1 MFMQVVLIRHAH
13 SEANAKAL
21 LSGRTAGVHLSPKGD
36 NQSQDLISRLGR
48 LRVATLRISPLERCY
63 ETINPWWE
71 TIGKAHN
78 PTVELIRD
86 ENLNEVDYGDWS
98 GKKLAVLSKKRLWH
112 TVQNSPSAMYFPSGE
127 GLAQMQERAMRAVHE
142 ATSTRKKGA
151 VVFVTHGDVIKSI
164 VASALGMHLDS
175 FQRLVIDPASIS
187 VIEFSSAKPRL
198 LLLNDSRAN
207 LEEFLNAPYRK
218 RSLLGGGAGV

>member
-1 MFMQVVLIRHAH
+1 MQVVLIRHAH

-21 LSGRTAGVHLSPKGD
+21 LSGRTVGVHLSEKGG

-98 GKKLAVLSKKRLWH
+98 GKKLSVLSKKKLWH

-142 ATSTRKKGA
+142 VTSTRKKGA

-218 RSLLGGGAGV
+218 RNLLGGGAGA

>member
-21 LSGRTAGVHLSPKGD
+21 LSGRTVGVHLSPKGD
-36 NQSQDLISRLGR
+36 IQSQELISRLGR

-218 RSLLGGGAGV
+218 RNLLGGGAGV